1 MNVNTILPGGFR
13 DALGARLR
21 WAVVVSLLL
30 NIVLWR
36 AASGFAR
43 QTVYHDPRPVEIT
56 RVVLDKGKKI
66 EKVVTKKQI
75 EKKVA
80 QAHKEIQKRKPEWK
94 PPKPREEQKAKPKPT
109 RVASKPPEGA
119 HNRVIT
125 ALPDKNALPKPDDH
139 TALAGGNAAAGKPI
153 EQQNAGNAAT
163 NPPKPEPPKPEPAKP
178 EPPKPEPPKP
188 EPAKPEPAKPEP
200 AKPEPP
206 APEPAKPEPPK
217 PEPPK
222 PKGPTKE
229 AEAVNTIKPEIP
241 DDLKKG
247 EYRSFVRVKVEIDPD
262 GSFTPILR
270 TSSGNME
277 IDRRVLDS
285 LKRWRWKPALKD
297 GIPVKSTQLFKF
309 EFLVE

>member
-139 TALAGGNAAAGKPI
+139 TALAGGN
-153 EQQNAGNAAT
+153 E
-163 NPPKPEPPKPEPAKP
+163 
-178 EPPKPEPPKP
+178 P